1 MVNAQPPNATTG
13 NRDVDP
19 KPLAP
24 RNWSMAIGA
33 PSTDIENP
41 DPARLYELLDTLVA
55 LRLEFADGAA
65 GERAIC
71 GFGRTKVLEVCTVLD
86 TAIASMKR
94 VVNEV
99 EPLVTIAP
107 PLI

>member
-13 NRDVDP
+13 SRDVGP
-19 KPLAP
+19 KPLSP
-24 RNWSMAIGA
+24 RNWSMASGTPA
-33 PSTDIENP
+33 TDIENP

-55 LRLEFADGAA
+55 LRLEFADGAK
-65 GERAIC
+65 GERAIS

-86 TAIASMKR
+86 TAIVGMKR

-99 EPLVTIAP
+99 QPLVTIAP